1 MPNILDQLHNELSLP
16 KKFLGKKFSPLASE
30 GPLKEP
36 LSNYVNAQYYGA
48 IEIGTPPQKFKV
60 MFDTATSN
68 LWIPSA
74 SCNSIACYLHAKY
87 NSTASS
93 TYVANGT
100 HFQINYGSKPSE
112 AMEGFLS
119 KDTVSVAG
127 AKLTEVTFGETIKE
141 TGLGIF
147 FGKFDGVLGLGFP
160 SIAAAGV
167 KPIFNE
173 MLDQKVIT
181 EPVFSIYL
189 QKDGKEES
197 GGEITFGGI
206 DNTKYTG
213 ELTYVPVSREGY
225 WQFTLDG
232 FAFDDEEI
240 CEDGCEAA
248 INTGLALIIGPAR
261 LVEILHIKIKAKKSG
276 NGQYIVD
283 CNKVASLPAIN
294 FVIGEKKLQLTG
306 NDYILNVE
314 GNCISGFEGLNS
326 EDPLWILG
334 DIFLSK
340 YYSVYDYGNKRVGF
354 APLK

>member
-1 MPNILDQLHNELSLP
+1 MNPFSMSKELLEEQ
-16 KKFLGKKFSPLASE
+16 FSSLASS
-30 GPLKEP
+30 GPVKEP
-36 LSNYVNAQYYGA
+36 LSNYLNTEYYGV
-48 IEIGTPPQKFKV
+48 IGIGTPPQKFKV
-60 MFDTATSN
+60 RIDTAISN

-74 SCNSIACYLHAKY
+74 SCDSTACNLHAKY

-112 AMEGFLS
+112 AMEGILS

-127 AKLTEVTFGETIKE
+127 AKLTEVTFGETIIQPW
-141 TGLGIF
+141 LGIF
-147 FGKFDGVLGLGFP
+147 RGKFDGALGLGFP
-160 SIAAAGV
+160 SNAVAGV
-167 KPIFNE
+167 KTIFNE

-189 QKDGKEES
+189 QKDGNETS

-206 DNTKYTG
+206 DVTKYTG
-213 ELTYVPVSREGY
+213 ELTYVPISREDY
-225 WQFTLDG
+225 WQFSLDG
-232 FAFDDEEI
+232 FTFDDEEI